1 MTARRHSWRDEAG
14 ATTAEFALVL
24 PAALLFLLGI
34 IDVGRFAWTLNKV
47 EKATQIGAR
56 HAVVTDFVAPGFH
69 SADFADACG
78 ETPLVVGERIA
89 CTDAFPA
96 VTCNDT
102 ACGCDGG
109 GCGAVDAGEY
119 DGDAFQAILAR
130 MQTISPSIAAGNL
143 TVTYSPSG
151 LGYYGDPLCFGVQSS
166 DGCSTGDL
174 ADVAPLVTVRVAEV
188 PFQPLTFG
196 LFAGAVS
203 IPARAYSLSME
214 DGFGAKAY

>member
-1 MTARRHSWRDEAG
+1 MSARRRLLSDEAG
-14 ATTAEFALVL
+14 ASAAEFALVL
-24 PAALLFLLGI
+24 PAALLFLFGI

-56 HAVVTDFVAPGFH
+56 HAVVTDLVASGFNT
-69 SADFADACG
+69 ADFADACG
-78 ETPLVVGERIA
+78 ETPLIVGDRIA
-89 CTDAFPA
+89 CADAFPP
-96 VTCNDT
+96 VTCDDT
-102 ACGCDGG
+102 ACGCAAG
-109 GCGAVDAGEY
+109 GCGAVDASEY

-130 MQTISPSIAAGNL
+130 MQTITPSIAADNL

-174 ADVAPLVTVRVAEV
+174 SDVAPLVTVRVDEV

-196 LFAGAVS
+196 LFDGAVS

-214 DGFGAKAY
+214 DGHGAKAY